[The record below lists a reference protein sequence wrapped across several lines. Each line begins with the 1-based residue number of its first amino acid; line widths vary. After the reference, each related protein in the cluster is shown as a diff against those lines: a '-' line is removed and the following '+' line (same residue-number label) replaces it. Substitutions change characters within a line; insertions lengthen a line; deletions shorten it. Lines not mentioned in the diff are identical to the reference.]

1 MESLGNRAPILKQP
15 ESLDELEAARGA
27 ADAVEE
33 RILSAIDAK
42 REREKAEVEARQRFV
57 DEIIEN
63 DEYTDR
69 ERAAWLLAL
78 RNSEDILPAAV
89 AITNELSRVDE
100 MVSQPGIPVIYA
112 TPSIR
117 RRPVQMF
124 HTSGEG
130 MYWYICDHEIGGSRV
145 GAQISYTRP
154 DYEGN
159 PGLTAYLPAE
169 ILVGAV
175 TESEEVEKIQTKTHH
190 MGNTYS
196 KEKGEDVLV
205 IGTDAAKAY
214 LEKLFTQEADK
225 ELHGN
230 ESHLIEKLLLQT
242 PPDSRGMILD
252 SEKLQE
258 WFEVMKADRLD
269 LFAKHLSAFIGYRDD
284 SWLPELPETKNQIAE
299 LYGIGPEDIRRR
311 ALELHEESEAKI
323 RQKLEYIDYVDVELI
338 FDLNQDET

>member
-1 MESLGNRAPILKQP
+1 MESFGNRAPILKQP
-15 ESLDELEAARGA
+15 ESLDELEAARRA
-27 ADAVEE
+27 ADVVEE
-33 RILSAIDAK
+33 RTLSATDAK
-42 REREKAEVEARQRFV
+42 RERKKAEVEAGQRFV
-57 DEIIEN
+57 AEIMEN
-63 DEYTDR
+63 DEYTDL

-78 RNSEDILPAAV
+78 RDSEDILPAAA
-89 AITNELSRVDE
+89 AITNELSRVEE
-100 MVSQPGIPVIYA
+100 MVSQPDIPVIYA

-124 HTSGEG
+124 YTSGEG
-130 MYWYICDHEIGGSRV
+130 MYWYICDRRIGSSRV
-145 GAQISYTRP
+145 GAQISYRSP

-169 ILVGAV
+169 ILAGAV
-175 TESEEVEKIQTKTHH
+175 TEPEEVEKIPTETHH
-190 MGNTYS
+190 MGNTYNQ
-196 KEKGEDVLV
+196 EKGEDVLV

-214 LEKLFTQEADK
+214 LEKLFIQEADK

-258 WFEVMKADRLD
+258 WFEAMKADRLD

-338 FDLNQDET
+338 FDLSQDET